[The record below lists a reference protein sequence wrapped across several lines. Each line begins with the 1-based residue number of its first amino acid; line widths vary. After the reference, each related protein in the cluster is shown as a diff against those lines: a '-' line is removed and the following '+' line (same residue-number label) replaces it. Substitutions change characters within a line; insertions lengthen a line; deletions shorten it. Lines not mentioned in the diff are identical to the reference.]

1 MESAH
6 SAQPLTVGNLPEKLP
21 QPGQVHFS
29 IIVRGWGGAVKSQPS
44 ENRDEEPGD
53 GPIGKV
59 LTARVCE
66 PKFNPQLPHKEP
78 MEVCT

>member
-29 IIVRGWGGAVKSQPS
+29 IIVRGWGGGLLSLNHQKTGMRSREMAQ
-44 ENRDEEPGD
+44 
-53 GPIGKV
+53 
-59 LTARVCE
+59 
-66 PKFNPQLPHKEP
+66 
-78 MEVCT
+78 